1 MLQKMLPSIHLSA
14 HWSLSHLSF
23 LDPPFFCP
31 PTFICLVC
39 LVICHLTMSDISSWE
54 SLQCRSQLVIFVIDY
69 CLFREMSGTAQ
80 CVAAAA
86 ANCLS
91 TKIVR
96 YFNTRG
102 QLQSSTLRRVAE
114 CNHYANLVT
123 WNYYLGRPHMRKLKS
138 NLCLSSYNFL
148 FLASS
153 SLEKPSLSSLVH
165 CDDNSKM
172 WKRRKVCVRLAN
184 AEREGGRKG
193 ENSALI
199 SDSSRRSGS
208 SSCSFGGFAEEQK
221 GNKVCLRLSW
231 INEACRNKKV

>member
-1 MLQKMLPSIHLSA
+1 MYDVASIQFLSYHYDTKNASQHPSLCTLIPVSFVVLGSA
-14 HWSLSHLSF
+14 
-23 LDPPFFCP
+23 FFCS
-31 PTFICLVC
+31 PTFICVVC

-102 QLQSSTLRRVAE
+102 QLQSSTLRRIAE

-148 FLASS
+148 FLA
-153 SLEKPSLSSLVH
+153 
-165 CDDNSKM
+165 
-172 WKRRKVCVRLAN
+172 
-184 AEREGGRKG
+184 
-193 ENSALI
+193 
-199 SDSSRRSGS
+199 
-208 SSCSFGGFAEEQK
+208 
-221 GNKVCLRLSW
+221 
-231 INEACRNKKV
+231 